1 MMLSSSA
8 VDRAVAGPSPW
19 LAIAQREDERLA
31 EQSLSGFQRL
41 PVIFLT
47 GHAGSARILI
57 KAMSPMLAHCRNDGA
72 SLLAGPCGS
81 IGKLLDWAYDPAVA
95 APGQ

>member
-47 GHAGSARILI
+47 GHAGST
-57 KAMSPMLAHCRNDGA
+57 
-72 SLLAGPCGS
+72 
-81 IGKLLDWAYDPAVA
+81 
-95 APGQ
+95 